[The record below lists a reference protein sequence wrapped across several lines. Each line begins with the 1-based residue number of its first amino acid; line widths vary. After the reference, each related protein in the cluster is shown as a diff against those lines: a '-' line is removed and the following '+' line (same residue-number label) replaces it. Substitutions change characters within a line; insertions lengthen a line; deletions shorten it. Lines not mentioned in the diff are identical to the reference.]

1 MSIKDNIIELIN
13 VLYRKDPFVND
24 FSMALSQNIERIISF
39 CESVRNNYFF
49 DRLDED
55 GAKWWENLLKI
66 TPLSTQTLEDRQAK
80 IQAKYISS
88 GHNEILLIQKACD
101 SWKNG
106 EVEADFVNGKIQIQ
120 FIGMYGIPSDL
131 DSLKESIEEI
141 KPAYIPLEWK
151 YKYLLK
157 KDIHNVLTK
166 TKMEAYKKHQYCD
179 VGIGENK
186 NA

>member
-1 MSIKDNIIELIN
+1 MTIKDDIIKLIN
-13 VLYRKDPFVND
+13 AVYRNDDFIND
-24 FSMALSQNIERIISF
+24 FTEALRIVFQRLIDF
-39 CESVRNNYFF
+39 CDAVKDNHFF
-49 DRLDED
+49 DKLDEN
-55 GAKWWENLLKI
+55 GLIWWEVRLKI
-66 TPLSTQTLEDRQAK
+66 IPSATQTLDDRRATV
-80 IQAKYISS
+80 QAKYLSN
-88 GHNEILLIQKACD
+88 GHNEIKLIQKICD

-106 EVEADFVNGKIQIQ
+106 EVEADFVNGKIQIK

-157 KDIHNVLTK
+157 KDIHNILTK
-166 TKMEAYKKHQYCD
+166 TQMESYKKHQYCD

-186 NA
+186 HA